1 MGKDTV
7 AAQITKGSF
16 FTIGAS
22 ATTLILGFVRSVLLA
37 RLLAP
42 EDFGTVALA
51 LFFLSLMNQMTDLGF
66 QRALIHRDT
75 DLEKATSMHFVLKVG
90 FSVLMFLAT
99 IVLSPVLSHF
109 YPSQP
114 QMVSALVVLSCA
126 QIIRAV
132 NATPDVILRK
142 DMDFRYIAV
151 LDVAS
156 SLSMMI
162 VAPAMALA
170 GLGFWSLVG
179 EQVAPI
185 LVRALGLWVFRRP
198 WNLSLCFDK
207 EIARWYFGF
216 GFFVFLS
223 SGFTSLLDQF
233 DDFWTGTALG
243 ARALGFYSRAYEF
256 ARYPR
261 RIIGT
266 PIAQVFFPAYAK
278 LQHDHEKLSKAYY
291 QASSLMIRL
300 GFLFSLV
307 FVLIVPEFIH
317 VFLGSKWLPMA
328 LTFRLMILYTLLD
341 PLVNTSDHLLTAVG
355 RPQVLARIRA
365 LQLLIFVPTVIVLAH
380 YSGIN
385 GVAIA
390 ADLMLVIGL
399 IYMLVEIRRFVTLS
413 LWKMF
418 RYPTLGLLLGGGIAI
433 IVSQYLVVENDV
445 LSLFLKGGLA
455 SVGYIGVLLTFERR
469 EHKNYIDIIRRL
481 IRPSE

>member
-1 MGKDTV
+1 
-7 AAQITKGSF
+7 
-16 FTIGAS
+16 
-22 ATTLILGFVRSVLLA
+22 
-37 RLLAP
+37 
-42 EDFGTVALA
+42 
-51 LFFLSLMNQMTDLGF
+51 
-66 QRALIHRDT
+66 
-75 DLEKATSMHFVLKVG
+75 
-90 FSVLMFLAT
+90 
-99 IVLSPVLSHF
+99 
-109 YPSQP
+109 
-114 QMVSALVVLSCA
+114 
-126 QIIRAV
+126 
-132 NATPDVILRK
+132 
-142 DMDFRYIAV
+142 
-151 LDVAS
+151 
-156 SLSMMI
+156 
-162 VAPAMALA
+162 
-170 GLGFWSLVG
+170 
-179 EQVAPI
+179 
-185 LVRALGLWVFRRP
+185 
-198 WNLSLCFDK
+198 
-207 EIARWYFGF
+207 
-216 GFFVFLS
+216 
-223 SGFTSLLDQF
+223 
-233 DDFWTGTALG
+233 
-243 ARALGFYSRAYEF
+243 
-256 ARYPR
+256 
-261 RIIGT
+261 
-266 PIAQVFFPAYAK
+266 
-278 LQHDHEKLSKAYY
+278 
-291 QASSLMIRL
+291 MIRL